1 MPPPDIDRYQEFLLA
16 TCKVVPLREHKGRRL
31 ERRDRALGLSSVE
44 PLRHRITRLLADTLE
59 LTGADRCALVW
70 VDEYGPGLV
79 HTRAVVDLATDRPRR
94 GASLELL
101 GRAWRAGVPGV
112 VDVTEERR
120 IVGPGT
126 TARSALAVSLGSDGL
141 RAWFLTVDS
150 ASPRGRLE
158 DDVVERVMY
167 IAGEC
172 SSVVLHPDLVE
183 EGEDPDAP
191 RFRGWAVLR
200 DLEEEGVDDA
210 DQHRISWRF
219 LVVRALRGLLE
230 DDLAVDRESVDEQ
243 VKNIRREIGT
253 AAGEDAERAVWFDI
267 MNAMTAGDWPE
278 LCRRTL
284 ALGELVDRMGHWH
297 GAREAFEA
305 TLELAVATRSVSEA
319 IAAARGIG
327 RSWRRLGRWEE
338 ASRGYETAAA
348 LARTFGDLDAE
359 IDALNGAIAV
369 CVSRGDIPGA
379 KEKLAEVEAR
389 LSREVAADARAT
401 VHQQRAFIAHTE
413 GRLEDAARHAWE
425 AVATFEDSARRLEA
439 LTSLGGIFLEG
450 RALDAAE
457 RAFRAVERGEP
468 GKVYRLYALAGL
480 SEVAAYRG
488 DRGDFERGVARVR
501 EAGLDAAPPEVRAE
515 VLLEWGDCYLYLGDD
530 DEAARHYERAIEVA
544 ERTGVGE
551 YLIRAERALDRLRK
565 LRTKEARRAGA
576 APPAGSLELAE
587 EELERIRGGLA
598 TLAGG
603 SVGPV

>member
-1 MPPPDIDRYQEFLLA
+1 MG
-16 TCKVVPLREHKGRRL
+16 TCKVVPLRAHKGRRL

-44 PLRHRITRLLADTLE
+44 PLRHRLTRLLADTLD
-59 LTGADRCALVW
+59 LTGADRSALVW

-101 GRAWRAGVPGV
+101 GRAWRAGVPGI
-112 VDVTEERR
+112 VDVTGERR
-120 IVGPGT
+120 IVGPGS

-141 RAWFLTVDS
+141 RAWFLTFDS
-150 ASPRGRLE
+150 ASPRGPLE
-158 DDVVERVMY
+158 GDVVERVMY

-183 EGEDPDAP
+183 DGRDPDAS

-200 DLEEEGVDDA
+200 DLEEEGVDESDH
-210 DQHRISWRF
+210 DRISRRF
-219 LVVRALRGLLE
+219 LVVRAVRGVLE
-230 DDLAVDRESVDEQ
+230 DDLAIDPEAVDEQ
-243 VKNIRREIGT
+243 VEGIRREIGT
-253 AAGEDAERAVWFDI
+253 EVDEDAEQAIWFDI
-267 MNAMTAGDWPE
+267 LNAMTSGDWPE

-284 ALGELVDRMGHWH
+284 SLGHLVDLRGHWH
-297 GAREAFEA
+297 GAREVFEA
-305 TLELAVATRSVSEA
+305 TLELAVATCSVSEA
-319 IAAARGIG
+319 IDAARGIG

-338 ASRGYETAAA
+338 ASRGYETAAE

-359 IDALNGAIAV
+359 IEASNGAIAV
-369 CVSRGDIPGA
+369 CVSRGDMPRA

-401 VHQQRAFIAHTE
+401 VQQQRAFIAHTE
-413 GRLEDAARHAWE
+413 GRLEDAARHAWA
-425 AVATFEDSARRLEA
+425 AVTTFEDSTRRLEA

-457 RAFRAVERGEP
+457 RAFRVVATGEP

-488 DRGDFERGVARVR
+488 DRRGFERGMAEVR
-501 EAGLDAAPPEVRAE
+501 EAGFEAAPPEVRAE
-515 VLLEWGDCYLYLGDD
+515 VLLEWGDCFLYLGDE
-530 DEAARHYERAIEVA
+530 DEATRHYERAIEVA
-544 ERTGVGE
+544 EHAGVGE
-551 YLIRAERALDRLRK
+551 YLIRAEESLARLRN
-565 LRTKEARRAGA
+565 LRAKEARRAGA
-576 APPAGSLELAE
+576 APSAGSFELAE

-598 TLAGG
+598 TLAGRGDG
-603 SVGPV
+603 SVV